1 MFYSL
6 VNKVIRFN
14 LRKYIEELFAT
25 MEDPKGTQNDVLE
38 ELLAQGGKTS
48 FGKGYGIDSAT
59 TPEEFAKKMPLH
71 EYGDLEPYIQRMRSG
86 EADVLW
92 PGVIDW
98 YAKSSGTTS
107 GVSKFIPI
115 SEQNIKNCHFI
126 GGRYELALY
135 FNQNPEAAIF
145 EGLGLRLGG
154 STAIEQ
160 HGKSRS
166 GDLSAIL
173 IEHIPMWAE
182 FRSAPSPSTALMSD
196 WEEKIDAILDEVIQQ
211 NITSLWGVSSWFLV
225 LFEKILERTGKS
237 NLLEVWP
244 NLELFAHGGVNFAPY
259 ESTFRA
265 LMPGDQV
272 TFMENYNASE
282 GFFAIQDN
290 PADQGMLLLLNSG
303 IYYEFIPMSEY
314 QGTRSTTIAL
324 SEVELDTEYA
334 MVITT
339 NSGLWR
345 YILGDTVTFTSRSP
359 YRVKVSGRTA
369 HFINAFGEEVIVT
382 NAEEALK
389 AACERCTAR
398 TRDFHAA
405 PVFMDQ
411 GRSGAHQWII
421 EFDELPNNLVEF
433 SHTLDQEL
441 QKRNS
446 DYAAKRQG
454 NLVLSNL
461 QIVVAQDRLFHHWLK
476 AKGKLGGQNKIP
488 RLANNRKLMEEY
500 LTLNEALQTNLELL
514 SKA

>member
-25 MEDPKGTQNDVLE
+25 MEHPVETQKGVLKELADHAAQTEFGRRYGLHAQITPK
-38 ELLAQGGKTS
+38 
-48 FGKGYGIDSAT
+48 
-59 TPEEFAKKMPLH
+59 EFAQQVPLH
-71 EYGDLEPYIQRMRSG
+71 EYGDLLPFIDRMRAG

-92 PGVIDW
+92 PGVVDW

-115 SEQNIKNCHFI
+115 SEENIKHCHFA
-126 GGRYELALY
+126 GGRYELAMY
-135 FNQNPEAAIF
+135 FNHKPDAAIF

-182 FRSAPSPSTALMSD
+182 FRSAPSPGTALMSD
-196 WEEKIDAILDEVIQQ
+196 WEEKIDAILDEVIEQ

-225 LFEKILERTGKS
+225 LFEKVLERTGKQH
-237 NLLEVWP
+237 LLEVWP

-259 ESTFRA
+259 AATFRS

-282 GFFAIQDN
+282 GFFAIQDE
-290 PADQGMLLLLNSG
+290 PSTAGMLLLLNSG

-314 QGTRSTTIAL
+314 KGTQSRTISL
-324 SEVELDTEYA
+324 EQVELDTEYA
-334 MVITT
+334 LVITT

-345 YILGDTVTFTSRSP
+345 YILGDTVTFTSRAP
-359 YRVKVSGRTA
+359 HRIKVSGRTA

-389 AACERCTAR
+389 AACERCNVR

-405 PVFMDQ
+405 PIFMNQ
-411 GRSGAHQWII
+411 GNSGAHQWVI
-421 EFDELPNNLVEF
+421 EFDRAPTDLPAFERV
-433 SHTLDQEL
+433 LDKEL
-441 QKRNS
+441 QLRNS
-446 DYAAKRQG
+446 DYAAKRKG
-454 NLVLSNL
+454 NLVLDNL
-461 QIVVAQDRLFHHWLK
+461 QIVVAKERLFHEWLK
-476 AKGKLGGQNKIP
+476 SKGKLGGQNKIP
-488 RLANNRKLMEEY
+488 RLANHRKLIEEF
-500 LTLNEALQTNLELL
+500 LTLNEAI
-514 SKA
+514 